1 MQVEAEKIGLK
12 IKEWKRKGEMGR
24 EFEGMIGETDG
35 IREETE
41 DMQREIKL
49 IWRGM
54 EKIWR

>member
-1 MQVEAEKIGLK
+1 
-12 IKEWKRKGEMGR
+12 MGR

-49 IWRGM
+49 I
-54 EKIWR
+54 